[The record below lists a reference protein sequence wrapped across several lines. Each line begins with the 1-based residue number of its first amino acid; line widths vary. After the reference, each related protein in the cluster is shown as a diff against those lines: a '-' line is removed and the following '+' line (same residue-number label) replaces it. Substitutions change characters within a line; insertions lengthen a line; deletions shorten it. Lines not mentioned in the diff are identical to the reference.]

1 MPFGWKKLSDK
12 AQVGKSSS
20 YQADAVG
27 LEDEVE
33 EAHEASCRRGRLL
46 LDAQHAEAAALAALD
61 GGFVSAGLL
70 LPRKRRALV
79 PHRGSNFWA
88 AWYQPAVCAVFI
100 KYERRRCKLR
110 LST

>member
-61 GGFVSAGLL
+61 SCPASVELSFPIAAVTFGQLGIN
-70 LPRKRRALV
+70 PRYV
-79 PHRGSNFWA
+79 QFS
-88 AWYQPAVCAVFI
+88 
-100 KYERRRCKLR
+100 
-110 LST
+110 LSTKGGVAS